1 MTFQTS
7 EKTIGE
13 YTFEVSSLGFKDGR
27 AVQEKAAKM
36 LFIVASDEGKLGF
49 SPLLVASFADEMKDV
64 DFEFV
69 INKLAEKSRV
79 KQPGGQYLPLNA
91 QKEIV
96 FAANNL
102 DMMYEWLHFAL
113 EVNFPSFL
121 DKLKKVQNIA
131 GPLVKV

>member
-1 MTFQTS
+1 MTFQTQ
-7 EKTIGE
+7 EKQIGE

-36 LFIVASDEGKLGF
+36 LFIIAADDGKLGF
-49 SPLLVASFADEMKDV
+49 SPLLVASFSEEMRDV

-69 INKLAEKSRV
+69 INKLSEKSRV
-79 KQPGGQYLPLNA
+79 KQPGGAFLPLSS

-121 DKLKKVQNIA
+121 DKLKKVQSIA
-131 GPLVKV
+131 GPMVKA